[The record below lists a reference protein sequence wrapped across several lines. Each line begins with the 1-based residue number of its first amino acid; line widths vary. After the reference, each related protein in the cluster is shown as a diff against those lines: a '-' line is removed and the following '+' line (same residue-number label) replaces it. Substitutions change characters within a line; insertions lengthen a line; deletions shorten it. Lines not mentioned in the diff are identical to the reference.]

1 MFRRLLLGITLFALP
16 FQLSK
21 YFWLEG
27 SSIAGL
33 RLDLL
38 AFRITFTDLLVLA
51 CLITFLVK
59 NSLPSK
65 LTISLFILFL
75 TSLSASPTLLT
86 LLQTAKFVCY
96 VFFSYSLT
104 QIPKVTSLFL
114 NALKFQIPLLLGL
127 TIYQLYA
134 QHSVNGIFYYLG
146 ERFFDTATLNLARI
160 YNFIRPMSTFSHPN
174 SLAGYSLIIYFYL
187 HSTNKLPL
195 VRFLTLALIVLTFSK
210 AALLGLIIYH
220 LIRSANKTLIIFST
234 LVTFLLIAYTW
245 PSSSIEYRLTQYQN
259 LKIPTFTQL
268 LTGVGYQNSIHF
280 SSQNL
285 PSTQL
290 NYQNLQPIHN
300 TILLYLVEF
309 GLVGFI
315 LIYLNKHYCYE
326 LTRKHL
332 PITIG
337 LLPTLLFDH
346 YWWTLSQNQLIM
358 LTIIA
363 ILSYEKFSS
372 HHHPLRWRF

>member
-51 CLITFLVK
+51 SLISFLVK

-65 LTISLFILFL
+65 LTISLLILFL

-86 LLQTAKFVCY
+86 LLQTTKLVCY
-96 VFFSYSLT
+96 VLFSYSLT

-114 NALKFQIPLLLGL
+114 NSLKFQIPLLLGL
-127 TIYQLYA
+127 ALYQLYA
-134 QHSVNGIFYYLG
+134 QHSVNGVFYYLG
-146 ERFFDTATLNLARI
+146 ERFFDTATLNLART
-160 YNFIRPMSTFSHPN
+160 YNFIRPMATFSHPN

-195 VRFLTLALIVLTFSK
+195 VRLLTLALIVLTFSK

-220 LIRSANKTLIIFST
+220 LIRSANKTIIVFTALALLLIIT
-234 LVTFLLIAYTW
+234 LTW
-245 PSSSIEYRLTQYQN
+245 PNPSIEYRLIQYQKLN
-259 LKIPTFTQL
+259 LPTNSQL
-268 LTGVGYQNSIHF
+268 LTGVGFQNSITF
-280 SSQNL
+280 TSQNL
-285 PSTQL
+285 APTQF
-290 NYQNLQPIHN
+290 NYQTLQPLHN
-300 TILLYLVEF
+300 TILLFIIEF
-309 GLVGFI
+309 GLVGI
-315 LIYLNKHYCYE
+315 TLIFLNKNYC
-326 LTRKHL
+326 LDLAKKHL
-332 PITIG
+332 PIILG

-372 HHHPLRWRF
+372 NHHPLRWRL